1 MGIMPYL
8 LSMSLEGLTP
18 VAPDRLEDIPSRQGV
33 FVIDTGGEPYINR
46 SSALRRRVTRLLD
59 PAPQAG
65 KRLNLRGTARA
76 IWYRQT
82 GSVFESNLLLW
93 RLNRS
98 FFPESYRR
106 RLRMRPPVMVKLN
119 WENEYPRCYLTR
131 RLSADSGTYFGPF
144 PSRLAADRFLQS
156 FLDLFLI
163 RRCVETIV
171 PDPAHPGC
179 MYGEMKMCL
188 RPCQAATTPDAYME
202 ESGKVRDFLTTRG
215 ASLLRVLETKRESA
229 AADLEFERASEIH
242 KRLDKVKLALDL
254 PELVTDL
261 ERLHGVVI
269 QTSHVEQAVELFP
282 VFRGYLL
289 QQITLPLAMDAETL
303 MLDSNM
309 PARINSEL
317 IRLVRAPARSV
328 GLTRLR
334 EALAG
339 IAFEPHGRRAEQLTL
354 LARWFYRGTR
364 KGEYIAMDSF
374 ERPAY
379 RRLVNAIGRVMRA
392 ELPPPEAPMPAT

>member
-1 MGIMPYL
+1 MPYL
-8 LSMSLEGLTP
+8 LSMSIEGLTP
-18 VAPDRLEDIPSRQGV
+18 VTPDHLEDIPSRQGV

-46 SSALRRRVTRLLD
+46 SSALRRRVARLLEASPD
-59 PAPQAG
+59 G
-65 KRLNLRGTARA
+65 KRLNLRDTARA

-82 GSVFESNLLLW
+82 GSVFESNLWLW

-98 FFPESYRR
+98 FFPDSYRR
-106 RLRMRPPVMVKLN
+106 RLRMRPPVMVKMN

-188 RPCQAATTPDAYME
+188 RPCQAATTRDAYLE
-202 ESGKVRDFLTTRG
+202 ESARVRDFLNTRG
-215 ASLLRVLETKRESA
+215 ASLLRVLETERETA
-229 AADLEFERASEIH
+229 AADLEFERAQEIH
-242 KRLDKVKLALDL
+242 KRLEKVKLALDL

-261 ERLHGVVI
+261 ERLHGIVI
-269 QTSHVEQAVELFP
+269 QTSHAEQAVELFP

-289 QQITLPLAMDAETL
+289 PQITLPLAMDPETGKPIS
-303 MLDSNM
+303 LD
-309 PARINSEL
+309 
-317 IRLVRAPARSV
+317 
-328 GLTRLR
+328 TRLR

-339 IAFEPHGRRAEQLTL
+339 IAFEPHGRRGEHLAL

-364 KGEYIAMDSF
+364 KGEFVAMESF

>member
-1 MGIMPYL
+1 MPYL
-8 LSMSLEGLTP
+8 LSMSIEGLTP
-18 VAPDRLEDIPSRQGV
+18 VTPDHLEDIPLRQGV

-46 SSALRRRVTRLLD
+46 SSALRRRVTRLLEASD
-59 PAPQAG
+59 G
-65 KRLNLRGTARA
+65 KRLSLRDTAKS

-98 FFPESYRR
+98 FFPDSYRR
-106 RLRMRPPVMVKLN
+106 RLKLRPPVMVKMN

-188 RPCQAATTPDAYME
+188 RPCQAATTRDAYLE
-202 ESGKVRDFLTTRG
+202 ESARVRDFLNTRG
-215 ASLLRVLETKRESA
+215 ASLLRVLETERETA
-229 AADLEFERASEIH
+229 AADLEFERAQEIH
-242 KRLDKVKLALDL
+242 KRLEKVKLALDL

-261 ERLHGVVI
+261 ERLHGIVI
-269 QTSHVEQAVELFP
+269 QTSHAEQAVELFP

-289 QQITLPLAMDAETL
+289 PQITLPLAMDPETGKPIS
-303 MLDSNM
+303 LD
-309 PARINSEL
+309 
-317 IRLVRAPARSV
+317 
-328 GLTRLR
+328 TRLR

-339 IAFEPHGRRAEQLTL
+339 IAFEPHGRRGEHLAL

-364 KGEYIAMDSF
+364 KGEFVAMESF

>member
-1 MGIMPYL
+1 
-8 LSMSLEGLTP
+8 
-18 VAPDRLEDIPSRQGV
+18 
-33 FVIDTGGEPYINR
+33 
-46 SSALRRRVTRLLD
+46 
-59 PAPQAG
+59 
-65 KRLNLRGTARA
+65 
-76 IWYRQT
+76 
-82 GSVFESNLLLW
+82 
-93 RLNRS
+93 
-98 FFPESYRR
+98 
-106 RLRMRPPVMVKLN
+106 MVKMN

-188 RPCQAATTPDAYME
+188 RPCQAATTRDAYLE
-202 ESGKVRDFLTTRG
+202 ESARVRDFLNTRG
-215 ASLLRVLETKRESA
+215 ASLLRVLETERETA
-229 AADLEFERASEIH
+229 AADLEFERAQEIH
-242 KRLDKVKLALDL
+242 KRLEKVKLALDL

-261 ERLHGVVI
+261 ERLHGIVI
-269 QTSHVEQAVELFP
+269 QTSHAEQAVELFP

-289 QQITLPLAMDAETL
+289 PQITLPLAMDPETGKPIS
-303 MLDSNM
+303 LD
-309 PARINSEL
+309 
-317 IRLVRAPARSV
+317 
-328 GLTRLR
+328 TRLR

-339 IAFEPHGRRAEQLTL
+339 IAFEPHGRRGEHLAL

-364 KGEYIAMDSF
+364 KGEFVAMESF